1 MNRHLSRTADWPPKI
16 SVGNV
21 DTRLFI
27 HMAGALPVPILVWPN
42 EATILEGVKSVLFR
56 EFVFCLGRG
65 RKNGLNHL
73 GLVSKLKK
81 TSAADVSMK
90 FVKLD

>member
-21 DTRLFI
+21 DTMFI

-42 EATILEGVKSVLFR
+42 EATILERVKFVLFR
-56 EFVFCLGRG
+56 EFVSCLERG

-81 TSAADVSMK
+81 SSAADVSMK